1 MCYFGFPACR
11 FNHRT
16 VLTGTEK
23 PEACQLLVGAPDIPV
38 DKGQSGVQASRCRT
52 GLVDIVGS
60 KSFIEEVYVPEPECI
75 AFPKEIGP
83 VVFAV
88 VPYGLFPGVFI
99 VGQCTDCR
107 GCSGR
112 IVVFVPSSCLG
123 EGLDAYR
130 IIVPKACE
138 EGYLYLQAFFH
149 GSPSE
154 GIFLSCLDVRQSH
167 TGVFEHGVEK
177 PFYPSFRPSG
187 TAIYRL
193 QGNYSLIV
201 AADSQIVLV
210 YGVASQHT
218 EYGYG
223 NLPFPGL
230 CRHICVFAAG
240 VISSLPVSSPEGVS
254 VGSYLVSTIAGS
266 LDMVF
271 VVHIC
276 QCMGVYKP

>member
-1 MCYFGFPACR
+1 MLFRVPGLSLH
-11 FNHRT
+11 HRT

-149 GSPSE
+149 GSQVKE
-154 GIFLSCLDVRQSH
+154 FSCPAWTYDN
-167 TGVFEHGVEK
+167 
-177 PFYPSFRPSG
+177 PIP
-187 TAIYRL
+187 
-193 QGNYSLIV
+193 
-201 AADSQIVLV
+201 
-210 YGVASQHT
+210 
-218 EYGYG
+218 
-223 NLPFPGL
+223 
-230 CRHICVFAAG
+230 
-240 VISSLPVSSPEGVS
+240 
-254 VGSYLVSTIAGS
+254 GS
-266 LDMVF
+266 LNMESKNHFTQVSDPPALPYTGSKVTT
-271 VVHIC
+271 
-276 QCMGVYKP
+276 P